1 MTEYPL
7 ELLVHDEAEVCPY
20 LPGRTARLPL
30 RMPLKQLTRR
40 QFDQRLEQG
49 DRRQGCFLYR
59 TACPTCQACE
69 AIRIKVDEFS
79 PSDTQKRVLRRGEQ
93 RIKTRMA
100 GPSVTR
106 RKVAL
111 YNQHKFGRNLASGE
125 YPIDAEGYRAFLVD
139 TCCETFEMHYLVDG
153 ELIGVAVVDRGQ
165 QSLSAVYCYFDPNL
179 GRLSPGTFSI
189 LKQISLCQEWGLKY
203 LYLGL
208 FVADSHTM
216 RYKATFR
223 PHQRLIQ
230 GEWVSFARE
239 SVSPA

>member
-7 ELLVHDEAEVCPY
+7 ELLVHDEAEPCPY

-40 QFDQRLEQG
+40 QFDKRLDQG

-59 TACPTCQACE
+59 TACPACQACE
-69 AIRIKVDEFS
+69 AIRIPVETFE
-79 PSDTQKRVLRRGEQ
+79 PSTTQRRVLRRGEQ
-93 RIKTRMA
+93 QIQTRMA

-111 YNQHKFGRNLASGE
+111 YNQHKFGRNLALGE
-125 YPIDAEGYRAFLVD
+125 LPIDTDGYRAFLVD
-139 TCCETFEMHYLVDG
+139 SCCETFEMQYLVGG
-153 ELIGVAVVDRGQ
+153 ETIGVAVVDRGQ
-165 QSLSAVYCYFDPNL
+165 HALSAVYCYFDPNFS
-179 GRLSPGTFSI
+179 RLSPGTFSI

-216 RYKATFR
+216 RYKANFL
-223 PHQRLIQ
+223 PHERLIQ
-230 GEWVSFARE
+230 GTWVQFNRS
-239 SVSPA
+239 SSSP